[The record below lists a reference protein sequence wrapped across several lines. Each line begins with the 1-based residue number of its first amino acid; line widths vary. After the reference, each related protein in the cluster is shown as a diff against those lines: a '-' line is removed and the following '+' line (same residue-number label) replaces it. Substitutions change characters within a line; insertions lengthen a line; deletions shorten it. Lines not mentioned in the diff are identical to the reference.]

1 MIILVSDTSVLI
13 DLEKGGLLE
22 AIFTSGLTLVVP
34 DYLYYKELEDSNG
47 PYLCSLG
54 LGVLELS
61 PLELEAV
68 QELKMHSKGLSTPD
82 CFALICALRQNH
94 KLITGDGLLRKEAKA
109 KKVDVYGLF
118 WLLDVLENAGTPL
131 NLLHEAL
138 EKISNNPKCR
148 LPKDEIK
155 ARLNKWSQQN

>member
-22 AIFTSGLTLVVP
+22 AIFTSGLTFVVP
-34 DYLYYKELEDSNG
+34 DYLYDKELKDSNG

-61 PLELEAV
+61 PQELEAV
-68 QELKMHSKGLSTPD
+68 QELKMGSKGLSTPD
-82 CFALICALRQNH
+82 CFALICAQRQNH
-94 KLITGDGLLRKEAKA
+94 KLITSDGLLRKVAKS

-118 WLLDVLENAGTPL
+118 WLMDSLEIAGISYT
-131 NLLHEAL
+131 LLHEAL
-138 EKISNNPKCR
+138 QKISNDVKCR
-148 LPKDEIK
+148 LPKDEINT
-155 ARLNKWSQQN
+155 RLNKWSK